1 MSKSMWA
8 LDAPKRIA
16 LLVWALGILVSL
28 GLGWSTSSD
37 NRQAAD
43 RRLAEAAT
51 SVAQHVRERLTLY
64 ENGLRGTRGAV
75 MAAGAD
81 DVTRSEFEAYVA
93 SRDMRSE
100 FPGARG
106 FGFIRRVP
114 RAAESGFLA
123 TARAEGPAGFS
134 IRELAPH
141 DGDRFVIQYIYPL
154 ADNTGATGLDIAS
167 EPNRREAAVSAMDS
181 GEPRLTAPIT
191 LVQASGRSG
200 SGFLMLLPVYRSG
213 LVPVE
218 TPVRRAETV
227 GWAYAPLVAEEM
239 LVDLGPMAD
248 EVLVKLS
255 DVATGQPFL
264 QRGAPP
270 GATEVDLPAQ
280 RLEFTVA
287 GRQWVLEVRALTPLL
302 EAVQVSSPSARLL
315 QGGVVSSLLA
325 ALIWLVLRQRQQRA
339 TAVPGGLDLQ
349 PARSETGRL
358 GLAGF
363 FSQRLTQVALLGY
376 AVAVVLLVMF
386 DQSSRFNAGQRQA
399 RTQLESIVKTQVEGV
414 SARRAF
420 RRKSL
425 VFLASTSEVEAIA
438 RTSRTGAASAS
449 GDDLRALER
458 LFSAYLKANPELQSL
473 RLTGLRQGAREL
485 FRVERRGEAV
495 AVVPPQELRAEPDST
510 EVVQAARLGQ
520 GEVFVSDVTLLREH
534 GEVRRPLRPMV
545 QFSTPVL
552 DAAGLPVAVLVMAVN
567 SMSFLPDAQLPDNA
581 QLDEDLGGA
590 VMSMLVNS
598 QGDYL
603 EHPDA
608 TRRYAHE
615 FGPAPRWTDDYQ
627 VEVLDGQTGKTRWNS
642 PTGPVVLAMQVL
654 QSNPDTDIGS
664 LRYIATL
671 SLARLQ
677 ALAWREAMGRM
688 PLYVAFGVVGGCMLY
703 LYWIGV
709 RRRLDARS
717 QRLRLADLVDQTSD
731 AIIGMDVQGRVTSWN
746 RGARELFGYPAELAV
761 GRLLE
766 ALIAPDGQI
775 GNGYLPL
782 EGLGEPSGSR
792 VLELLCRTRSGQAL
806 QVSMSLSV
814 LRELDG
820 TVAGLS
826 AMVRDIT
833 AERQAQQALAELNA
847 NLEETVRERTAS
859 LMDERRMLRD
869 VLRGTNAGTWAWNVQ
884 TGETRFNERWADIV
898 GYRLEEL
905 EPVSIETWQR
915 LTHPDDL
922 KQSGA
927 ALQRHF
933 AGEAPDYEIEVRM
946 RHKDGHWVW
955 VLDRGR
961 VTSWTADGQ
970 PEWMHGTHQD
980 VTRTREA
987 QMRLAES
994 ESLLRRTGRVAGVG
1008 GWQYDP
1014 ADGLVVWTRQTREI
1028 HEVDDSYPPDPE
1040 KLLAFYP
1047 EGEARDRIRAA
1058 IARAM
1063 REAEPFDLELPFIT
1077 ARGRQIRVRAVG
1089 EPVLDDNGR
1098 PVRIVGALQ
1107 DITARYLM
1115 EAELRRVNEL
1125 QQSIL
1130 DNLPCGLSAFDAQL
1144 SLVACN
1150 KEFVTLLGL
1159 EPLFEN
1165 GVPTFED
1172 IIRFN
1177 AERGEYG
1184 NVDLEEAVEQILARA
1199 RAPVPHRFERTRP
1212 DGTPIEVRG
1221 TPMPGGGF
1229 VTTYT
1234 DLADRKQA
1242 ERRSERNEALLRG
1255 AIAAIDEAFVLFD
1268 AQERLVL
1275 CNDKFRALY
1284 DTVADLIVPGTRFED
1299 ILRVGVGREQF
1310 PEAKADPKGW
1320 ISSRLADFRAGEHT
1334 SVYRLDNG
1342 RVVRVID
1349 RRMPDGHTVGFRLDI
1364 TDLVR
1369 ATEAAQEASRAKG
1382 EFLANMSHEIRTPL
1396 HAVIG
1401 LTHLLADT
1409 PLTVRQQQL
1418 VGKSQMASQSLLAIV
1433 NNVLDLAKIE
1443 AGEMPLEAEP
1453 FRVRE
1458 LINEME
1464 AVFVQQADAKGVGL
1478 HFEVD
1483 RSLPAVLLGDVLR
1496 LRQVMT
1502 NLVGN
1507 ALKFTEQGSVTARL
1521 ERLPSP
1527 QGADRDQV
1535 MLGVRVIDTGVGIP
1549 AEVQERLFS
1558 PFSQAD
1564 ASTTRRFGG
1573 TGLGLSIVRRL
1584 VELMGGAVGLESTP
1598 GTGSEFR
1605 FELPLRQV
1613 SDTDDRGTLELLVVD
1628 DVPAERKALV
1638 DMARAFGWRT
1648 ETCESGEALVDWMA
1662 RRQAQGLPM
1671 PDAMLVD
1678 WMLPGIDGL
1687 TALQQV
1693 TDQMGA
1699 RNLPATL
1706 MVSSSDRDRVAGL
1719 DTGRLADAILT
1730 KPVNASVLFNAV
1742 NHSVVRR
1749 QGNSTRVVPA
1759 PMLAGSTQL
1768 QSLPGVRLLL
1778 VDDSDI
1784 NLEIGTHLLSREGA
1798 SVTTASNGRE
1808 ALAILRQD
1816 PSEFDAVLMDVQMP
1830 EMDGLEATRAMRR
1843 ESELSALPVIALTA
1857 GALAQERR
1865 RAMEAGMNEFLTKPL
1880 EPATMVRTVR
1890 QAIERA
1896 TGLQVPVLNLEGA
1909 APTRAP
1915 TQAWPEI
1922 DGIDGPKAAARL
1934 GNDVSLLRLSLS
1946 RLSDG
1951 FGDIVVQP
1959 WPAPASEPD
1968 RSALAAR
1975 LHKLRGAASMID
1987 AVEVSRAAD
1996 AVECGLRD
2004 GVPQAALAD
2013 PWRTL
2018 QQALSRLLG
2027 SAGVWLGQQQ
2037 GQKAP
2042 ARAVPP
2048 ASDLTLSRL
2057 VGLLSTNDM
2066 DALALFETEADGLRA
2081 RLGDAAMDQVGR
2093 LMDTLDFAAAARLLQ
2108 GESAA

>member
-1 MSKSMWA
+1 MSKSLWE
-8 LDAPKRIA
+8 LDRPKRSA
-16 LLVWALGILVSL
+16 LLVWALGMLVAL
-28 GLGWSTSSD
+28 GLGWSTMTD
-37 NRQAAD
+37 NRRAAE
-43 RRLAEAAT
+43 RRLGEAAN
-51 SVAQHVRERLTLY
+51 SVAQHVRDRFTLY
-64 ENGLRGTRGAV
+64 EHGLRGTRGAV
-75 MAAGAD
+75 MAAGGD
-81 DVTRSEFEAYVA
+81 DISRKEFEAYVA
-93 SRDMRSE
+93 SRELRRE

-114 RAAESGFLA
+114 RAAEVDFLA
-123 TARAEGPAGFS
+123 SARAEGPAEFKV
-134 IRELAPH
+134 RELTPH
-141 DGDRFVIQYIYPL
+141 DGERFVIQYIYPL

-167 EPNRREAAVSAMDS
+167 EASRRDAAIAAMDS

-213 LVPVE
+213 LLPVE
-218 TPVRRAETV
+218 TQQRREETV

-239 LVDLGPMAD
+239 LADLGPMAA
-248 EVLVKLS
+248 EVSIKLS
-255 DVATGQPFL
+255 DVSGTQPFL
-264 QRGAPP
+264 QRLPPP
-270 GATEVDLPAQ
+270 GASDINMPPL
-280 RLEFTVA
+280 RHEFSVA
-287 GRQWVLEVRALTPLL
+287 GRDWVLEVQGLTPLMA
-302 EAVQVSSPSARLL
+302 AVQVSSPRSRFV
-315 QGGVVSSLLA
+315 QGALVSTLLA
-325 ALIWLVLRQRQQRA
+325 GLVWLLLRQRQTRA
-339 TAVPGGLDLQ
+339 PLLSLEAPS
-349 PARSETGRL
+349 ARSDAGRL
-358 GLAGF
+358 GLAAF
-363 FSQRLTQVALLGY
+363 FSQRLTLVALLAY
-376 AVAVVLLVMF
+376 VLAVILLILL

-399 RTQLESIVKTQVEGV
+399 RTQLESIVKTQAEGV
-414 SARRAF
+414 AARRAF
-420 RRKSL
+420 RSKSV
-425 VFLASTSEVEAIA
+425 VFLASTSEVEVIA
-438 RTSRTGAASAS
+438 RAHRAGAAVQDGA
-449 GDDLRALER
+449 DRRALER
-458 LFSAYLKANPELQSL
+458 LFGAYLNANPELQSL
-473 RLTGLRQGAREL
+473 RLTGLRNGASEL
-485 FRVERRGEAV
+485 FRVERRGDTV
-495 AVVPPQELRAEPDST
+495 TVVPPQELRNEPGAV

-520 GEVFVSDVTLLREH
+520 GEVFVSDVTLMRVH
-534 GEVRRPLRPMV
+534 GEVSRPLRPLV

-552 DAAGLPVAVLVMAVN
+552 DATGQPVAVLVMAVN
-567 SMSFLPDAQLPDNA
+567 SMSFLPQAQLPDNA
-581 QLDEDLGGA
+581 QLDEDLGA
-590 VMSMLVNS
+590 LVMSMLVNS
-598 QGDYL
+598 RGDYL
-603 EHPDA
+603 EHPDS

-615 FGPAPRWTDDYQ
+615 FGPARRWTDDYQ

-654 QSNPDTDIGS
+654 QSNPHTDIGS

-671 SLARLQ
+671 PVDRLAS
-677 ALAWREAMGRM
+677 LAWREALGRL
-688 PLYVAFGVVGGCMLY
+688 PLYAGFGGVGGLMLY
-703 LYWIGV
+703 LYWVGT

-717 QRLRLADLVDQTSD
+717 QRLRLADLVEQTSD
-731 AIIGMDVQGRVTSWN
+731 AIIGMDGEGRVTSWN

-766 ALIAPDGQI
+766 ALIAPEGQI
-775 GNGYLPL
+775 GNGFLPL
-782 EGLGEPSGSR
+782 QDLANPSGTR
-792 VLELLCRTRSGQAL
+792 VLELPCRTRSGQAL

-820 TVAGLS
+820 TISGVS
-826 AMVRDIT
+826 AMARDIT
-833 AERQAQQALAELNA
+833 AERQAQKALAELNA

-905 EPVSIETWQR
+905 EPVSIATWER

-922 KQSGA
+922 KLSTA
-927 ALQRHF
+927 ALERHF
-933 AGEAPDYEIEVRM
+933 AGEAPDYEIEARM

-961 VTSWTADGQ
+961 VTSWTDDGQ

-980 VTRTREA
+980 VTRAREA
-987 QMRLAES
+987 QIRLAES

-1014 ADGLVVWTRQTREI
+1014 AEGHVAWTRQTREI
-1028 HEVDDSYPPDPE
+1028 HEVDESYQPDPE
-1040 KLLAFYP
+1040 HLLTFYP

-1058 IARAM
+1058 IAAAM

-1077 ARGRQIRVRAVG
+1077 ATGRAIRVRAVG
-1089 EPVLDDNGR
+1089 EPVLDDGGR

-1107 DITARYLM
+1107 DITSRYLM

-1144 SLVACN
+1144 NLVACN

-1159 EPLFEN
+1159 ESLFEN

-1177 AERGEYG
+1177 AGRGEYG
-1184 NVDLEEAVEQILARA
+1184 NVDLDEAVEQILARA
-1199 RAPVPHRFERTRP
+1199 RTPVPHRFERTRP
-1212 DGTPIEVRG
+1212 NGTPIEVRG

-1255 AIAAIDEAFVLFD
+1255 AITAIDEAFVLFD

-1284 DTVADLIVPGTRFED
+1284 DTVADLVVPGSRFED
-1299 ILRVGVGREQF
+1299 ILRVGVGRGQF
-1310 PEAKADPKGW
+1310 PEAQADPAGW
-1320 ISSRLADFRAGEHT
+1320 IANRLADFRAGEHT

-1418 VGKSQMASQSLLAIV
+1418 LGKSQMASQSLLAIV

-1464 AVFVQQADAKGVGL
+1464 AVFVQQAEAKGVAL
-1478 HFEVD
+1478 QFEVD
-1483 RSLPAVLLGDVLR
+1483 PALPASLLGDVLR

-1502 NLVGN
+1502 NLIGN

-1521 ERLPSP
+1521 EQLPPP
-1527 QGADRDQV
+1527 QGADSDLV
-1535 MLGVRVIDTGVGIP
+1535 MLGVKVIDTGVGIP
-1549 AEVQERLFS
+1549 PDVKERLFS

-1584 VELMGGAVGLESTP
+1584 VELMGGTVGLESTP
-1598 GTGSEFR
+1598 GRGSEFR
-1605 FELPLRQV
+1605 FELPLRQIN
-1613 SDTDDRGTLELLVVD
+1613 DIDARGTLELLVVD

-1662 RRQAQGLPM
+1662 QRQAQGLPM

-1693 TDQMGA
+1693 SEQMGA

-1719 DTGRLADAILT
+1719 DSGRLADAILT

-1749 QGNSTRVVPA
+1749 QGSSARVVPS
-1759 PMLAGSTQL
+1759 PMLAGGGQL

-1798 SVTTASNGRE
+1798 TVTTASNGRE

-1816 PSEFDAVLMDVQMP
+1816 PTEFDAVLMDVQMP

-1843 ESELSALPVIALTA
+1843 EPELADVPVVALTA

-1865 RAMEAGMNEFLTKPL
+1865 RALEAGMNEFLTKPL
-1880 EPATMVRTVR
+1880 EPTTMVRTVR

-1896 TGLQVPVLNLEGA
+1896 TGLQVPVLQLDGMPPPPSA
-1909 APTRAP
+1909 A
-1915 TQAWPEI
+1915 QEWPQIE
-1922 DGIDGPKAAARL
+1922 GIDGPRAAARL
-1934 GNDVSLLRLSLS
+1934 GHDVSLLRLSLS

-1951 FGDIVVQP
+1951 FGDIAKQP
-1959 WPAPASEPD
+1959 WPAPASEQD

-1987 AVEVSRAAD
+1987 AIEVSRAAD

-2004 GVPQAALAD
+2004 GVAEAALAG
-2013 PWRTL
+2013 PWRAL
-2018 QQALSRLLG
+2018 QQALSRLLA
-2027 SAGVWLGQQQ
+2027 SSGVWLASQNGQRP
-2037 GQKAP
+2037 P

-2048 ASDLTLSRL
+2048 ASDTTLERLT
-2057 VGLLSTNDM
+2057 GLLSTNDM
-2066 DALALFETEADGLRA
+2066 DALGLFEAEADGLRA
-2081 RLGDAAMDQVGR
+2081 RLGDETMEQVGR

-2108 GESAA
+2108 GESPA